1 MMNAP
6 APYPRMKLLLS
17 TIFLLTAIEFLQSGM
32 LAFGAAPISGQINA
46 SPEEYSIVTAA
57 YAAVAIAAIAKM
69 RWFIERLGWRRFILL
84 SIAFFVTGAA
94 ISGLASSFP
103 QFLLGRVVMGL
114 GGAAFMTSARM
125 LVNLIPP
132 SPARIKG
139 IIAFAVGLSTAVS
152 ASSWVVAE
160 FVSADWWNG
169 IFVLLG
175 ALAALAAVLAAVTLP
190 DEPLPEDSHTEA
202 HFGPLLVM
210 AGGSFLALFAAQRAL
225 YDFFSGLPYLL
236 ALAAMGI
243 AALLWFTWHQHS
255 HERPLLRLR
264 QLARRRY
271 MAALGVF
278 TVGYMVLGANNTVLP
293 ALMQRALGFSWHTA
307 GMIQAIGL
315 TASIGVFFIKLR
327 IIKTAP
333 SPQKFY
339 VAGFTALALFGWLL
353 SRLTSDANLWRH
365 VLPAVGLFGMFIV
378 MILATTAIHGF
389 TEFQDDPVAF
399 FHAQQV
405 KNMLA
410 QFGTALG
417 VAGANLL
424 LQWRTAEH
432 YAVLNRRFVNGD
444 AEMGRQ
450 LEQLANWFSAGQG
463 PQAAAQLALGQLA
476 QTLNQQA
483 ALLAQLEYFRVLVFI
498 GLGFAV
504 LMAWQRTLSVPKPA

>member
-1 MMNAP
+1 MESP
-6 APYPRMKLLLS
+6 APFPRMKLLLA
-17 TIFLLTAIEFLQSGM
+17 TIFTLTVIEFLQSGM
-32 LAFGAAPISGQINA
+32 LAFGATPVSGQINA

-57 YAAVAIAAIAKM
+57 YATVAITAIAKM

-84 SIAFFVTGAA
+84 SIAFFITGAS
-94 ISGLASSFP
+94 ISALATSFP
-103 QFLLGRVVMGL
+103 QFLLGRVVMGM

-139 IIAFAVGLSTAVS
+139 IVAFALGLSCGVS
-152 ASSWVVAE
+152 AAPWVVAQ

-169 IFVLLG
+169 IFLLLG
-175 ALAALAAVLAAVTLP
+175 ALALLAAVLAAIALP
-190 DEPLPEDSHTEA
+190 DEPLPEDSHTHA

-210 AGGSFLALFAAQRAL
+210 AGGSFLALFAVQRAL
-225 YDFFSGLPYLL
+225 YDFYSALPYL
-236 ALAAMGI
+236 AVLAAAGV
-243 AALLWFTWHQHS
+243 AAVAWFAWHQHA

-271 MAALGVF
+271 ITALAVF
-278 TVGYMVLGANNTVLP
+278 TVGYMVLGANNTMLP
-293 ALMQRALGFSWHTA
+293 ALVQRALGFPWHIA
-307 GMIQAIGL
+307 GTIQAIGM
-315 TASIGVFFIKLR
+315 TASIAAFFLKLR
-327 IIKTAP
+327 IIRTAP

-339 VAGFTALALFGWLL
+339 VAGFGALALFGWLL
-353 SRLTSDANLWRH
+353 SNLTMDANLWRH
-365 VLPAVGLFGMFIV
+365 VLPAISLYGMFIV
-378 MILATTAIHGF
+378 LILATTAIHGF

-410 QFGTALG
+410 QFGSALG

-444 AEMGRQ
+444 VEMGRQ
-450 LEQLANWFSAGQG
+450 LEQLTAWFSSAQG
-463 PQAAAQLALGQLA
+463 PQAAAQLALSQLA

-483 ALLAQLEYFRVLVFI
+483 ALLAQLEYFRLLVFV
-498 GLGFAV
+498 GLGLAA

>member
-1 MMNAP
+1 MENP
-6 APYPRMKLLLS
+6 APLPRMKLLLA
-17 TIFLLTAIEFLQSGM
+17 TIFTLTVIEFLQSGM
-32 LAFGAAPISGQINA
+32 LAFGASPISGQINA

-57 YAAVAIAAIAKM
+57 YAAVAITAIAKM

-84 SIAFFVTGAA
+84 SIAFFLTGAG
-94 ISGLASSFP
+94 ISALATSFP
-103 QFLLGRVVMGL
+103 QFLLGRLVMGM

-139 IIAFAVGLSTAVS
+139 IIAFALGLSCAIS
-152 ASSWVVAE
+152 AAPWIVAQ
-160 FVSADWWNG
+160 FVGADWWNG
-169 IFVLLG
+169 IFVLL
-175 ALAALAAVLAAVTLP
+175 AALALLAAFLAAITLP
-190 DEPLPEDSHTEA
+190 DEPLPEESHTHA

-210 AGGSFLALFAAQRAL
+210 AGGSFLALFAVQRAL
-225 YDFFSGLPYLL
+225 YDFYSTLPYLL
-236 ALAAMGI
+236 ALAAAGV
-243 AALLWFTWHQHS
+243 AAVVWFAWHQHG

-271 MAALGVF
+271 LTALGVF
-278 TVGYMVLGANNTVLP
+278 TVGYMVLGANNTMLP
-293 ALMQRALGFSWHTA
+293 SLVQRALGFPWHVA
-307 GMIQAIGL
+307 GTVQAIGL
-315 TASIGVFFIKLR
+315 TASIGVFFLKLR
-327 IIKTAP
+327 IIRTAP

-339 VAGFTALALFGWLL
+339 VAGFGALALFGWLL
-353 SRLTSDANLWRH
+353 SGLTLEADLWRH
-365 VLPAVGLFGMFIV
+365 VLPAIGLYGMFIV
-378 MILATTAIHGF
+378 LILATTAIHGF

-432 YAVLNRRFVNGD
+432 YAVLNRRFVSGD
-444 AEMGRQ
+444 VEMSRQ
-450 LEQLANWFSAGQG
+450 LEQLGTWFASANGAHG
-463 PQAAAQLALGQLA
+463 AAQLALGQLA

-483 ALLAQLEYFRVLVFI
+483 ALLAQLEYFRLLVFV
-498 GLGFAV
+498 GLGLAA
-504 LMAWQRTLSVPKPA
+504 LMAWQRTLSVPRPA